1 MLVFLGKMGNRVIG
15 IVNGNEPRF
24 VRHDAT
30 TTFVSLLGSYL
41 KEEGVFLAQPAD
53 EIHQGI
59 PKLVDPQKTIE
70 IHLSE
75 TPNLIELSF
84 FIVYHIQYG
93 NALRISKDY

>member
-1 MLVFLGKMGNRVIG
+1 MGNRVIG

-75 TPNLIELSF
+75 TPDFNELYL
-84 FIVYHIQYG
+84 VVAYHIKDG
-93 NALRISKDY
+93 SALRILKEY